1 MVCVRIDMEQPLGY
15 VIYHARSPIKC
26 PNNSAR
32 ALSLEGAS
40 RESLS
45 CVCVCVCVRVF
56 MYMFVRWL
64 DGDVYRHALHTC
76 TCALTFSQSRL
87 SLLLSYPLCFSSG
100 HWHIKS
106 SSNGSL

>member
-64 DGDVYRHALHTC
+64 DGDVYRHCIHALV
-76 TCALTFSQSRL
+76 LSRSPSLVSLSFSPILFVFPQVI
-87 SLLLSYPLCFSSG
+87 G
-100 HWHIKS
+100 I
-106 SSNGSL
+106 

>member
-40 RESLS
+40 RESLL
-45 CVCVCVCVRVF
+45 CVCLCVCVF
-56 MYMFVRWL
+56 MYMLVRWL
-64 DGDVYRHALHTC
+64 DGDVYRHCVHLCSHV
-76 TCALTFSQSRL
+76 LPVSSL
-87 SLLLSYPLCFSSG
+87 SPSLLSFLFFLR
-100 HWHIKS
+100 
-106 SSNGSL
+106 SLAYKEQ